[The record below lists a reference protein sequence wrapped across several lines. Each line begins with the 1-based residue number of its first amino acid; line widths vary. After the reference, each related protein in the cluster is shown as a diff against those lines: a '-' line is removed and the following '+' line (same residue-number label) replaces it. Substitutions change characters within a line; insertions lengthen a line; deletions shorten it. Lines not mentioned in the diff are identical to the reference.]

1 MFKNSDIF
9 KASKLSYVLGKHEWE
24 VTGDVF
30 ECNNG
35 MSYTTDIKV
44 IIEEVDFYKKLNKQ
58 DCFTW
63 EL

>member
-1 MFKNSDIF
+1 MIS

-44 IIEEVDFYKKLNKQ
+44 NIKKVDFYKKLNKK
-58 DCFTW
+58 DGFT
-63 EL
+63 